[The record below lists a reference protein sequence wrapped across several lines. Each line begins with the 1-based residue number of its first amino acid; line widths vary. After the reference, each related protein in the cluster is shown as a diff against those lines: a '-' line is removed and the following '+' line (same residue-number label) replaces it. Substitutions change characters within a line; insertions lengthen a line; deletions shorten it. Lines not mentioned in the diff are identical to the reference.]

1 MKRKPRCSTCRK
13 IISCLPFTRL
23 EASFDFG
30 SARYGAAEW
39 DSGKQYCSATCM
51 LAAIEK
57 GIQEALQDKEKA

>member
-1 MKRKPRCSTCRK
+1 
-13 IISCLPFTRL
+13 LPFTRL
-23 EASFDFG
+23 EVSFDFG